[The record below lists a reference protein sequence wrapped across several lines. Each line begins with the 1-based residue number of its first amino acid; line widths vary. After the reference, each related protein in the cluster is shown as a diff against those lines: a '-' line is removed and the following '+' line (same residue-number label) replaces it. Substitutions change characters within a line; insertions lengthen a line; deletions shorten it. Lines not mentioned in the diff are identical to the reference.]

1 MNFPDKLIV
10 TIQRSLIQGGLEN
23 SIFNRRHFSTIIKL
37 HIINYIK
44 IWRMY
49 GDINI
54 VHPLIN
60 KYKIVDTGEN
70 IYRFCSDYSLRL
82 DDLDNFFQ
90 TYNYIFI
97 YNFTYN
103 EDNLIINIYWY
114 DINLFKKIYNDLGN
128 NGIIRHSDIINH
140 LNNTELNIT
149 YHMRR

>member
-1 MNFPDKLIV
+1 
-10 TIQRSLIQGGLEN
+10 
-23 SIFNRRHFSTIIKL
+23 
-37 HIINYIK
+37 
-44 IWRMY
+44 MY
-49 GDINI
+49 GYINI

-60 KYKIVDTGEN
+60 KYKIVDTDEN

-90 TYNYIFI
+90 TYKYIFI

-114 DINLFKKIYNDLGN
+114 DINLFQNIYNNLGN

-140 LNNTELNIT
+140 HNNTELNRTDNII
-149 YHMRR
+149 R